1 MTVATQIKTG
11 NAIIIDGNLYKI
23 TKLEHITPG
32 KGNAIVQ
39 AEMRDMKTGIKTQ
52 KRFRSSE
59 DVDVVTLSTRKMEYL
74 YEDQGVYHFIDQED
88 YQQYEL
94 KRDELGNAVNYLITN
109 SIVEVTLYEEQAV
122 DVVVAK
128 NMNLKII
135 ETDPIQKGVQGKMK
149 PATLETGVV
158 IKVPLFVGE
167 GELVKVNTDTNEYIE
182 RVG

>member
-94 KRDELGNAVNYLITN
+94 EKDELGNAVNYLITN